1 MMFTPRVE
9 GTVPVQS
16 SAAQFVSAFR
26 QRVVAGLLMG
36 RPHPRSNYQIVDA
49 DASMVHVRAAN
60 NWTAISVGLNDL
72 ELRLRSGG
80 SVHFRVEYWRWAAY
94 AVGFSG
100 LLGLM
105 GLILL
110 VTLDVRSYIADHASA
125 RLPGLS
131 IDQNLALAWAMVLFW
146 GFMWPW
152 LLIALYKRP
161 LRRLVE
167 RLVREV
173 DIQPAGGRA

>member
-1 MMFTPRVE
+1 MFAPRVE
-9 GTVPVQS
+9 GTVTIRS

-26 QRVVAGLLMG
+26 ERVASGLLMG
-36 RPHPRSNYQIVDA
+36 HPHPRSNYQVVDA
-49 DASMVHVRAAN
+49 DSSMVHVRAAN
-60 NWTAISVGLNDL
+60 NWTAVSVGLNDL
-72 ELRLRSGG
+72 ELRVRSAGA
-80 SVHFRVEYWRWAAY
+80 VQFRVEYRRWAAY

-100 LLGLM
+100 LLGLI
-105 GLILL
+105 GLVLL
-110 VTLDVRSYIADHASA
+110 FTFDVRSYILEHASA

-131 IDQNLALAWAMVLFW
+131 VDQNLAFAWVMVVFW
-146 GFMWPW
+146 GFAWPW

-173 DIQPAGGRA
+173 DAQTTTGRA